1 MTEPWC
7 ILDDTSYGMCKTT
20 NVKRVV
26 LDSSVVISGFR
37 SQRGASYKLLNLVA
51 GRQLVLLATPALFLE
66 YEDVLKRSE
75 QREVS
80 GLTLAQVDMALAA
93 LAAAVEPVEVH
104 FAWRPQ
110 LAGPD
115 DEMVLDAAVNGRADA
130 LVTHNL
136 ADFAHAAPRFG
147 LVLLRPGE
155 LLERMK

>member
-1 MTEPWC
+1 
-7 ILDDTSYGMCKTT
+7 
-20 NVKRVV
+20 VV

-37 SQRGASYKLLNLVA
+37 SRRGASYRLLDLAA

-66 YEDVLKRSE
+66 YEGVLKRPE
-75 QREVS
+75 QRKVS
-80 GLTLAQVDMALAA
+80 GLTLAQVDTALAA

-110 LAGPD
+110 LADPD

-136 ADFAHAAPRFG
+136 ADFAQAAPRFG
-147 LVLLRPGE
+147 LALLRPGE
-155 LLERMK
+155 LLERMKR